1 MTTAELA
8 RPYAP
13 SLFTRARGF
22 VRRHW
27 FEIVLIS
34 PLFLYVFGTTL
45 IPVIASIV
53 LGFQVP
59 PRGGGFPSLESYRL
73 VLEHYQFFSLEKI
86 NSALT
91 NTIIITVVSVGLEL
105 VLGLIV
111 AMMMARRFRGRGI
124 FRAIMLLPLGIPVV
138 VAASNMRYIFLSS
151 GYLNEALMDL
161 NLISQPIDWLAAP
174 LALLTVAISDMWK
187 VTPLVMLIL
196 LAGLESIPSELYEA
210 AQVDG
215 ASAWR
220 RFRHITLP
228 LLRPAITSAVVIRGI
243 DAFRIFAHPMGL
255 GVSQTVPVLSTF
267 GYEEYRRLYYT
278 TSAATSTI
286 LLVMIL
292 VAVLLY
298 IRIAGTKEITG

>member
-1 MTTAELA
+1 MTTAELV

-13 SLFTRARGF
+13 SLASRARGF
-22 VRRHW
+22 LRRHW
-27 FEIVLIS
+27 FEIVLVT

-45 IPVIASIV
+45 LPVLASIM
-53 LGFQVP
+53 LGFQDP
-59 PRGGGFPSLESYRL
+59 PRGGGFPSLESYKL
-73 VLEHYQFFSLEKI
+73 VVQDYQFV
-86 NSALT
+86 SAFT
-91 NTIIITVVSVGLEL
+91 NTLIVTFASVSMEL
-105 VLGLIV
+105 VLGLVI
-111 AMMMARRFRGRGI
+111 AMMMARPFRGRGI

-151 GYLNEALMDL
+151 GYLNEALIDL
-161 NLISQPIDWLAAP
+161 SLIAQPIDWLKDP
-174 LALLTVAISDMWK
+174 LALFTVALSDMWK

-210 AQVDG
+210 AEVDG
-215 ASAWR
+215 ANVWQ
-220 RFRHITLP
+220 RFRGITLP

-255 GVSQTVPVLSTF
+255 GVGRTVPVLSTF
-267 GYEEYRRLYYT
+267 GYYEYQRVYYT

-292 VAVLLY
+292 VTVVLY
-298 IRIAGTKEITG
+298 IRLAGTEEITG

>member
-1 MTTAELA
+1 MATAEHA
-8 RPYAP
+8 RSFGP
-13 SLFTRARGF
+13 SLAARARGF
-22 VRRHW
+22 IKRHG
-27 FEIVLIS
+27 FEMILIT

-45 IPVIASIV
+45 LPVFASIL
-53 LGFQVP
+53 LGFQDP

-73 VLEHYQFFSLEKI
+73 VVQDYQFI
-86 NSALT
+86 SAFT
-91 NTIIITVVSVGLEL
+91 NTLVITFTSVGMEL
-105 VLGLIV
+105 VLGLVV
-111 AMMMARRFRGRGI
+111 AMMMARPFRGRGV

-151 GYLNEALMDL
+151 GYLNEALVDL
-161 NLISQPIDWLAAP
+161 SLIAQPIDWLKHP
-174 LALLTVAISDMWK
+174 MALFTVAISDMWK

-196 LAGLESIPSELYEA
+196 LAGLESIPGELYEA

-215 ASAWR
+215 ASRWQ
-220 RFRHITLP
+220 RFRRITMP

-255 GVSQTVPVLSTF
+255 GVGRTVPVLSTF
-267 GYEEYRRLYYT
+267 GYYEYQRVYYT

-292 VAVLLY
+292 VAVVLY
-298 IRIAGTKEITG
+298 IRIAGREEITA

>member
-1 MTTAELA
+1 MSTAELA

-13 SLFTRARGF
+13 ARLTRARDF
-22 VRRHW
+22 VRRHR

-34 PLFLYVFGTTL
+34 PLFVYVFGTTL
-45 IPVIASIV
+45 IPVFASIL
-53 LGFQVP
+53 LGFQEP
-59 PRGGGFPSLESYRL
+59 PRGGAFPSLDSYRL
-73 VLEHYQFFSLEKI
+73 VVQDYQFA
-86 NSALT
+86 SAFT
-91 NTIIITVVSVGLEL
+91 NTLIITLTSVSLEL
-105 VLGLIV
+105 VLGLMV
-111 AMMMARRFRGRGI
+111 AMMMARPFRGRGI
-124 FRAIMLLPLGIPVV
+124 FRAIILLPLGIPVV

-151 GYLNEALMDL
+151 GYLNEALIDL
-161 NLISQPIDWLAAP
+161 NLITQPIDWLADP

-215 ASAWR
+215 SNVWQ
-220 RFRHITLP
+220 RFRYITLP
-228 LLRPAITSAVVIRGI
+228 LLKPAITSAVVIRGI

-255 GVSQTVPVLSTF
+255 GVGRTVPVLSTF
-267 GYEEYRRLYYT
+267 GYYEYQRVYYT

-298 IRIAGTKEITG
+298 IRLAGTEEITG

>member
-1 MTTAELA
+1 MATAEHA
-8 RPYAP
+8 GSFGP
-13 SLFTRARGF
+13 SLAARARGF
-22 VRRHW
+22 IKRYR
-27 FEIVLIS
+27 FEMVLIT

-45 IPVIASIV
+45 LPVFASIL
-53 LGFQVP
+53 LGFQDP

-73 VLEHYQFFSLEKI
+73 VVQDYRFV
-86 NSALT
+86 SAFT
-91 NTIIITVVSVGLEL
+91 NTLIITFTSVGMEL
-105 VLGLIV
+105 VLGLAV
-111 AMMMARRFRGRGI
+111 AMMMARPFRGRGV

-151 GYLNEALMDL
+151 GYLNEALVDL
-161 NLISQPIDWLAAP
+161 SLIAQPIDWLKHP
-174 LALLTVAISDMWK
+174 MALFTVAISDMWK

-196 LAGLESIPSELYEA
+196 LAGLESIPGELYEA

-215 ASAWR
+215 ASRWQ
-220 RFRHITLP
+220 RFRRITLP

-255 GVSQTVPVLSTF
+255 GVGRTVPVLSTF
-267 GYEEYRRLYYT
+267 GYYEYQRVYYT

-292 VAVLLY
+292 VAVVLY
-298 IRIAGTKEITG
+298 IRIAGREEITA

>member
-8 RPYAP
+8 RPYTP
-13 SLFTRARGF
+13 SVTTRARRF
-22 VRRHW
+22 VKRYR

-45 IPVIASIV
+45 VPVLSSII
-53 LGFQVP
+53 LGFQDP
-59 PRGGGFPSLESYRL
+59 PRGGGFPSLASYLL
-73 VLEHYQFFSLEKI
+73 VIEDYQFV
-86 NSALT
+86 SAFT
-91 NTIIITVVSVGLEL
+91 NTLVVTFASVSMEL

-111 AMMMARRFRGRGI
+111 AMMMARSFRGRGI

-151 GYLNEALMDL
+151 GYLNEALIDL
-161 NLISQPIDWLAAP
+161 NLLAQPIDWLKAP
-174 LALLTVAISDMWK
+174 LALFTVAASDMWK

-196 LAGLESIPSELYEA
+196 LAGLESIPTELYEA
-210 AQVDG
+210 AEVDG
-215 ASAWR
+215 AGAWQ
-220 RFRHITLP
+220 RFRNITLP

-255 GVSQTVPVLSTF
+255 GVGRTVPVLSTF
-267 GYEEYRRLYYT
+267 GYYEYQRVYYS

-292 VAVLLY
+292 VAVVLY
-298 IRIAGTKEITG
+298 IRLAGTEEITG

>member
-1 MTTAELA
+1 MTTAELV
-8 RPYAP
+8 RPYTP
-13 SLFTRARGF
+13 ARLDSVKAF
-22 VRRHW
+22 FKRHW
-27 FEIVLIS
+27 FEIVLIT

-45 IPVIASIV
+45 IPVFASIL
-53 LGFQVP
+53 LGFQDP
-59 PRGGGFPSLESYRL
+59 PRGGGFPSLESFKL
-73 VLEHYQFFSLEKI
+73 VIQDYQFV
-86 NSALT
+86 SAFT
-91 NTIIITVVSVGLEL
+91 NTLIITFTSVSLEL

-111 AMMMARRFRGRGI
+111 AIMMARRFWGRGI

-151 GYLNEALMDL
+151 GYLNEALIDL
-161 NLISQPIDWLAAP
+161 NLIQQPIDWLKDP
-174 LALLTVAISDMWK
+174 QALFTVSFTDTWK

-196 LAGLESIPSELYEA
+196 LAGLESIPTELYEA

-215 ASAWR
+215 AGAWQ

-255 GVSQTVPVLSTF
+255 GVGRTVPVLSTF
-267 GYEEYRRLYYT
+267 GYYEYQRVYYT

-292 VAVLLY
+292 VTVVLY
-298 IRIAGTKEITG
+298 IRFAGTEEITG

>member
-8 RPYAP
+8 RPYTVGW
-13 SLFTRARGF
+13 LTKARSF
-22 VRRHW
+22 VKGHW
-27 FEIVLIS
+27 FEIVLIT

-45 IPVIASIV
+45 IPVIYSIL
-53 LGFQVP
+53 LGFQLP

-73 VLEHYQFFSLEKI
+73 VIEDYQFV
-86 NSALT
+86 SAFT
-91 NTIIITVVSVGLEL
+91 NTLIITFLSVGLEL
-105 VLGLIV
+105 ILGLIV
-111 AMMMARRFRGRGI
+111 AMMMARPFRGRAI

-138 VAASNMRYIFLSS
+138 VAASNMRYIFISS
-151 GYLNEALMDL
+151 GYLNEALIDL
-161 NLISQPIDWLAAP
+161 SLITQPVDWLKDP

-210 AQVDG
+210 AEVDG

-255 GVSQTVPVLSTF
+255 GVGRTVPVLSTF
-267 GYEEYRRLYYT
+267 GYYEYQRVYYT
-278 TSAATSTI
+278 SSAATSTI

-292 VAVLLY
+292 VTVILY
-298 IRIAGTKEITG
+298 IRIAGTEEITA

>member
-13 SLFTRARGF
+13 ARLDSVKAF
-22 VRRHW
+22 FRRHW

-34 PLFLYVFGTTL
+34 PLFVYVFGTTL
-45 IPVIASIV
+45 IPVFASIL
-53 LGFQVP
+53 LGFQDP
-59 PRGGGFPSLESYRL
+59 PRGGGFPSLESYQL
-73 VLEHYQFFSLEKI
+73 VIQDYQFV
-86 NSALT
+86 SAFT
-91 NTIIITVVSVGLEL
+91 NTLIVTFTSVSLEL
-105 VLGLIV
+105 VLGLMV
-111 AMMMARRFRGRGI
+111 AMMMARPFRGRGV
-124 FRAIMLLPLGIPVV
+124 FRAIILLPLGIPVV

-151 GYLNEALMDL
+151 GYLNQALMDL
-161 NLISQPIDWLAAP
+161 NLINQRIDWLAEP
-174 LALLTVAISDMWK
+174 LALFTVAISDMWK

-196 LAGLESIPSELYEA
+196 LAGLESIPTELYEA

-215 ASAWR
+215 AGVWH
-220 RFRHITLP
+220 RFRYVTLP

-255 GVSQTVPVLSTF
+255 GVGRTVPVLSTF
-267 GYEEYRRLYYT
+267 GYYEYQRVYYS

-292 VAVLLY
+292 VTVVLY
-298 IRIAGTKEITG
+298 IRLAGTEEITG

>member
-8 RPYAP
+8 RPHVP
-13 SLFTRARGF
+13 GLSTKARDF
-22 VRRHW
+22 LRRHW
-27 FEIVLIS
+27 FEIVLVT

-45 IPVIASIV
+45 VPVLASIA
-53 LGFQVP
+53 LGFQNP
-59 PRGGGFPSLESYRL
+59 PRGGGFPSLESYKL
-73 VLEHYQFFSLEKI
+73 VIQDYQFV
-86 NSALT
+86 SAFT
-91 NTIIITVVSVGLEL
+91 NTLIVTFTSVSMEL
-105 VLGLIV
+105 ALGLVV
-111 AMMMARRFRGRGI
+111 AMMMARPFRGRGI
-124 FRAIMLLPLGIPVV
+124 FRAVMLLPLGIPVV

-151 GYLNEALMDL
+151 GYLNEALIDL
-161 NLISQPIDWLAAP
+161 NLIAQPIDWLKDP
-174 LALLTVAISDMWK
+174 LALFTVALSDMWK

-215 ASAWR
+215 ANVWH
-220 RFRHITLP
+220 RFRSITLP

-255 GVSQTVPVLSTF
+255 GVGRTVPVLSTF
-267 GYEEYRRLYYT
+267 GYYEYQRVYYT

-292 VAVLLY
+292 VTVVLY
-298 IRIAGTKEITG
+298 IRLAGTEEITG